1 MTQDCEECFCHDYE
15 FAEPLPSQKKH
26 SRSCIGVLTV
36 AIREFLQIRQEYVI
50 DLLKDN
56 DIQIKFE
63 EPYEN
68 TRKHSKFNLE
78 DLVVV
83 PVEIE
88 ADSAI

>member
-1 MTQDCEECFCHDYE
+1 
-15 FAEPLPSQKKH
+15 
-26 SRSCIGVLTV
+26 VLTV
-36 AIREFLQIRQEYVI
+36 ALREFFQIRQEYVI

-68 TRKHSKFNLE
+68 TRKYSKFNLGE

-88 ADSAI
+88 ADSTLYNFIE

>member
-1 MTQDCEECFCHDYE
+1 MSS
-15 FAEPLPSQKKH
+15 L
-26 SRSCIGVLTV
+26 LN
-36 AIREFLQIRQEYVI
+36 YVI
-50 DLLKDN
+50 DSLKDN

-68 TRKHSKFNLE
+68 TRKYSKFNLGD

-83 PVEIE
+83 PAEIE

>member
-1 MTQDCEECFCHDYE
+1 M
-15 FAEPLPSQKKH
+15 
-26 SRSCIGVLTV
+26 
-36 AIREFLQIRQEYVI
+36 I

-68 TRKHSKFNLE
+68 TRKHSKFNLGE

>member
-1 MTQDCEECFCHDYE
+1 M
-15 FAEPLPSQKKH
+15 
-26 SRSCIGVLTV
+26 
-36 AIREFLQIRQEYVI
+36 
-50 DLLKDN
+50 LKDN

-68 TRKHSKFNLE
+68 TRKHSKFNLGE

-88 ADSAI
+88 ADSTLYNFLERYKVTLTWSWNAIPRMGQHLL